1 MGVPHVLTFI
11 HSLQLSIFCI
21 KRSPPFLL
29 AIWVHIVEVCHTV
42 GLSLL
47 VFRILPSIDN
57 VTGLFILNG
66 VCIVPAV
73 MNLFSSH
80 RGLNRTMTLL
90 TFVTDVASVLM
101 QLCVCLI
108 PWILPTKDSTSSG
121 LTWLLP
127 VALFLISLGYWESF
141 METRLSKKR
150 AFLWFQHAI
159 RSLKKTRPKIYV
171 TASLLKLFVLVLTA
185 VYCLPQSIDRKLYL
199 QVFERIPI
207 GYSEAGSRPILGTDR
222 FDQQSDLFRVT
233 YEVYIPFVVQ
243 ILSSCLCYYTGRIAC
258 KVRLV
263 VGCSPRGEEPTNDH
277 CRF

>member
-1 MGVPHVLTFI
+1 MGVPYVLTFV
-11 HSLQLSIFCI
+11 HSLQLSVFCI

-29 AIWVHIVEVCHTV
+29 AIWVHVIESCHTV

-57 VTGLFILNG
+57 VTGLFLLNG

-80 RGLNRTMTLL
+80 RGLNRTMKTI
-90 TFVTDVASVLM
+90 TFVSDIASVLM
-101 QLCVCLI
+101 QLCVCFI
-108 PWILPTKDSTSSG
+108 PWILPSKGSSSSG

-127 VALFLISLGYWESF
+127 LALLLISMGYWESF

-159 RSLKKTRPKIYV
+159 RSLKKSRPKIYV

-185 VYCLPQSIDRKLYL
+185 VYSLPPSIDRKLYW
-199 QVFERIPI
+199 QIFERIPI
-207 GYSEAGSRPILGTDR
+207 GYTEAGPRPLLGADR

-233 YEVYIPFVVQ
+233 YEVYIPLLVQ
-243 ILSSCLCYYTGRIAC
+243 VFSSCLCYYTGRIAC

-263 VGCSPRGEEPTNDH
+263 HSCSSKRSIDH
-277 CRF
+277 